1 MEGDS
6 FECECGGF
14 GWDID
19 FIDLDVNVFEDLG
32 FIQDIF
38 DKFKQGKEEVV
49 VKERN
54 FVGKLIKMKKFDYK
68 EGKCNYD
75 FDENESLKK
84 RSLGKNIVKFYFVQS
99 KEILIKVV
107 V

>member
-32 FIQDIF
+32 FI
-38 DKFKQGKEEVV
+38 
-49 VKERN
+49 
-54 FVGKLIKMKKFDYK
+54 
-68 EGKCNYD
+68 
-75 FDENESLKK
+75 
-84 RSLGKNIVKFYFVQS
+84 
-99 KEILIKVV
+99 
-107 V
+107 